1 MPTATNDDIIAV
13 MSELGVSYTAFGF
26 PDETAYYDYLVE
38 RWNRVDR
45 LIDQRIGAANHDEVA
60 FPEQFD
66 GHVFWTVA
74 EAVRRKRI
82 NILVEQD
89 GGSGGYTIG
98 RFSVDSNAPTSREH
112 AALYS
117 LYKQL
122 ADEIFQIDAAGQLG
136 GAIFVADRRGTHPWT
151 TRADR
156 PMTY

>member
-1 MPTATNDDIIAV
+1 MPTATNDDVLAV
-13 MSELGVSYTAFGF
+13 MSELGVSYGAFGF
-26 PDETAYYDYLVE
+26 PDETAYYDYIVE

-45 LIDQRIGAANHDEVA
+45 LIDQRIGAENHDEVE

-66 GHVFWTVA
+66 GHVYWTVA
-74 EAVRRKRI
+74 EAIRRKRI

-112 AALYS
+112 SALYT

-122 ADEIFQIDAAGQLG
+122 ADEIFSIFTGQLG
-136 GAIFVADRRGTHPWT
+136 GAIFVADRRATHPWT

-156 PMTY
+156 PMDY